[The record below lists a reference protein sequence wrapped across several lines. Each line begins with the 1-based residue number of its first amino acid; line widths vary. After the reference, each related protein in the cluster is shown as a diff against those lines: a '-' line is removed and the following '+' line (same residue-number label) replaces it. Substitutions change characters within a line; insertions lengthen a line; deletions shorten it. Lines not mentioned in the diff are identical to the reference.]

1 MAAASGTEDLA
12 VIRRTGLDGRLFDEP
27 YRFEFA
33 QAVRLLRQYAPH
45 RAGVGLFQPPRSEV
59 VRFGAAA
66 SLTFPASEIQELRE
80 RPDAPPLMRVNFM
93 GLIGPLGVLPLY
105 YTELAAERVRARD
118 YTLLDFLDIFHHRL
132 ISLFYRVSEK
142 YRFIVGYEQNQGDR
156 FSECLFDLIG
166 VGTAAL
172 RRRQDIEDESLL
184 FYTGL
189 VAQQPKSAEALRL
202 LLADYFDAPIA
213 IEQFLGAWYRL
224 DKEAQCSLD
233 DTSFDSQQ
241 LGFGAVVGDEIWDP
255 QSRVRIVI
263 GPLPL
268 ARYLDFLPSGSAYRP
283 LRGLVRFFAG
293 DEFDFEAQL
302 ILKREDVP
310 ACELGASG
318 AGAPRLGWLTWSKTR
333 ELQYNPSETILQL

>member
-1 MAAASGTEDLA
+1 MAATSGTEDLA
-12 VIRRTGLDGRLFDEP
+12 VVRRKGLEGLLFDEP

-33 QAVRLLRQYAPH
+33 QAVRLLRQLNPQ

-59 VRFGAAA
+59 VHFGAAP
-66 SLTFPASEIQELRE
+66 SLSFPASEIQELHERE
-80 RPDAPPLMRVNFM
+80 DAPPRMRVNFM
-93 GLIGPLGVLPLY
+93 GLVGPLGVLPLY

-142 YRFIVGYEQNQGDR
+142 YRFVVGYEQSEDR
-156 FSECLFDLIG
+156 FSGYLLDLIG
-166 VGTAAL
+166 LGTPAL

-189 VAQQPKSAEALRL
+189 LAQQPKSAEALRL
-202 LLADYFDAPIA
+202 LLTDYFKVPIE

-224 DKEAQCSLD
+224 DQEAQCNLD
-233 DTSFDSQQ
+233 DTALDSQQ

-255 QSRVRIVI
+255 QSRVRVVI

-268 ARYLDFLPSGSAYRP
+268 ARYLDFLPSGAAYRP
-283 LRGLVRFFAG
+283 LCSLVRFFAG
-293 DEFDFEAQL
+293 DEFDFEVQL
-302 ILKREDVP
+302 ILKREETP
-310 ACELGASG
+310 ACELGATG
-318 AGAPRLGWLTWSKTR
+318 DTAPRLGWLTWSKTR